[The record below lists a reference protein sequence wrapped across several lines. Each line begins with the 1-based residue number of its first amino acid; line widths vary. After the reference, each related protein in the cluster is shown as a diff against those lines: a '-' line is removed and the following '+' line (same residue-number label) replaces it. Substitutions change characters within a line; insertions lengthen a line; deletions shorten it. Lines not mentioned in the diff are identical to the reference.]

1 MRGDLF
7 SVRRAWVEMRRR
19 RLRPLPSVSVTAIR
33 LGCQRRLVWRWE
45 CETLQP
51 LCARLPVIAQTLAIS
66 SFREPLRGAKL
77 RAHAAP
83 TVRSIAK
90 RRSSVK

>member
-1 MRGDLF
+1 
-7 SVRRAWVEMRRR
+7 
-19 RLRPLPSVSVTAIR
+19 
-33 LGCQRRLVWRWE
+33 LVWRWE